1 MSETKKTNETRSRDN
16 LLKMIE
22 TFRMIGLPYEQ
33 AITAAY
39 MQGFHSGRDMGIFIG
54 KTQTT
59 IGGAART

>member
-1 MSETKKTNETRSRDN
+1 MSETKNTNEARSRDN

-22 TFRMIGLPYEQ
+22 TFRLIGLPYEQ

-54 KTQTT
+54 ETKNT

>member
-1 MSETKKTNETRSRDN
+1 MSETKKTNETRSRDS
-16 LLKMIE
+16 LLRLIE
-22 TFRMIGLPYEQ
+22 TFQTIGLPYEQ

-54 KTQTT
+54 ETKNT